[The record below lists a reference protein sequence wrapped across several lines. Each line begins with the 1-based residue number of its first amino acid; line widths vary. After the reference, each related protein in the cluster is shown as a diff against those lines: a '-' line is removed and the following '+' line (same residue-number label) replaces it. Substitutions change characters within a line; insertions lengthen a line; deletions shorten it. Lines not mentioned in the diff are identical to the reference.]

1 MSTSTTVISSSS
13 STQTQRT
20 SMLNTVMLSSYTPG
34 QIAFI
39 NWLQAR
45 RTSLTVYDE
54 CTMTRADLVEA
65 LKDSV
70 YVAVPAWIA
79 VTPNRRAGRG
89 NYLIPEINVDVAT
102 LTINTNTRGRRAGSP
117 NVKGRTPVAPA
128 PVAVAPTII
137 R

>member
-1 MSTSTTVISSSS
+1 
-13 STQTQRT
+13 
-20 SMLNTVMLSSYTPG
+20 MLNTVMLSSYTPG

-89 NYLIPEINVDVAT
+89 NYLIPEINVAVST

-117 NVKGRTPVAPA
+117 NVKGRTPIAPA
-128 PVAVAPTII
+128 TVAVPVAVTPTII